1 MNVIGVPAL
10 CGLARLL
17 VKGMIVRGPFG
28 GRFHDDV
35 RTFNSARDVCGR
47 PSTSDNARSRMYCPV
62 FGANATVCSVATL
75 ASVPTATGVPQFT
88 PSRLT

>member
-1 MNVIGVPAL
+1 MNVIDVPAL

-28 GRFHDDV
+28 GRFPDV
-35 RTFNSARDVCGR
+35 RTFNSASDVYGR

-62 FGANATVCSVATL
+62 FGANATCCSVATL